1 MGVDDSKHI
10 LMAFPRSSGILLHP
24 TSFPSRFGIGDLGPA
39 AYRFIDFLYESGQ
52 QIWQVL
58 PLGPTGHGNS
68 PYMCYSAMAGNP
80 ALISLE
86 RLQETGWLF
95 EEDLHTLPS
104 FAADWVDYDHVNQS
118 KLPLLKLAA
127 QRFREQGDLAQRQ
140 AFDEFCARSHFW
152 LNDYALFMA
161 LKGVFGGKSW
171 HQWDEAIAQ
180 RLPEALEH
188 WRIEL
193 LDDTFFQKFL
203 QFVFFHQWGELR
215 AYANDAGIQIM
226 GDIPIYVAHDSVDV
240 WAFPDLFH
248 LDPETGNPK
257 LMAGVPPDY
266 FSETGQLWGNPIYRW
281 DRLQETDFH
290 WWLERFKA
298 AFQLVDMVRI
308 DHFRGFCAFWAVPQ
322 GEETAINGEW
332 VEAPGEAFFK
342 TLEAQLGA
350 LPIIAEDL
358 GVITPDVVALRE
370 QFNLPGMK
378 ILQFAFGGGADNPF
392 LPFNHDRNFVVYTG
406 THDNNTTQGWFQTL
420 PDWERDA
427 LLNFLGC
434 TGNDGIHWDLMR
446 LAMGSVANQAVF
458 PLQDLLGLGTEAR
471 MNFPG
476 KAEGNW
482 QWRYWEG
489 ALTQELSDRLR
500 FLTSIYGRMPH
511 QPCARRQRQDAAL
524 HHQE

>member
-1 MGVDDSKHI
+1 
-10 LMAFPRSSGILLHP
+10 MAFPRSSGLLLHP
-24 TSFPSRFGIGDLGPA
+24 TSLPSRFGIGDLGPA
-39 AYRFIDFLYESGQ
+39 AYQFVDFLFENGQ

-80 ALISLE
+80 SLISLE
-86 RLQETGWLF
+86 RLQKKGLLT
-95 EEDLHTLPS
+95 EEELNSLPGY
-104 FAADWVDYDHVNQS
+104 ATDWVDYDHVIQS
-118 KLPLLKLAA
+118 KLPLLKQAA
-127 QRFREQGDLAQRQ
+127 QRFHDHAEIHQRQ
-140 AFDEFCARSHFW
+140 EFDSFCAQNHFW

-180 RLPEALEH
+180 RHPEALEH
-188 WRIEL
+188 WRVEL
-193 LDDTFFQKFL
+193 LHDTFFQKFL
-203 QFVFFHQWGELR
+203 QFEFFHQWGELR

-240 WAFPDLFH
+240 WAFPELFH
-248 LDPETGNPK
+248 LDPETGEPK

-281 DRLQETDFH
+281 DRLQETEFE
-290 WWLERFKA
+290 WWVERFRA
-298 AFQLVDMVRI
+298 TFQLVDMVRI

-322 GEETAINGEW
+322 GEETAMNGEW
-332 VEAPGEAFFK
+332 LEAPGEIFFK
-342 TLEAQLGA
+342 TLQEKMGT

-370 QFNLPGMK
+370 QFHFPGMK
-378 ILQFAFGGGADNPF
+378 ILQFAFGGGPDNHF

-406 THDNNTTQGWFQTL
+406 THDNDTTQGWFQAL
-420 PDWERDA
+420 PDWERENFCNYLACTSDA
-427 LLNFLGC
+427 
-434 TGNDGIHWDLMR
+434 GIHWDLIR
-446 LAMGSVANQAVF
+446 LAMSSVSNQSVF
-458 PLQDLLGLGTEAR
+458 PLQDILGLGTEAR

-482 QWRYWEG
+482 QWRFTEG
-489 ALTQELSDRLR
+489 MLTPEVGDRLR
-500 FLTSIYGRMPH
+500 FMTRIYGRLPQ
-511 QPCARRQRQDAAL
+511 QPSQRQRRQEAEQ
-524 HHQE
+524 HGGGHYHG

>member
-1 MGVDDSKHI
+1 
-10 LMAFPRSSGILLHP
+10 MAFPRSSGILLHP
-24 TSFPSRFGIGDLGPA
+24 TSLPSRFGIGDLGPA
-39 AYRFIDFLYESGQ
+39 AYQFVDFLFENGQ

-80 ALISLE
+80 SLISLE
-86 RLQETGWLF
+86 RLQEKGLLT
-95 EEDLHTLPS
+95 EDELNSLPEY
-104 FAADWVDYDHVNQS
+104 AAHWVDYDHVIQS
-118 KLPLLKLAA
+118 KLPLLKQAS
-127 QRFREQGDLAQRQ
+127 QRFHDHAELGQRRE
-140 AFDEFCARSHFW
+140 FDKFCAHNHFW

-180 RLPEALEH
+180 RHPEALEH
-188 WRIEL
+188 WRVEL
-193 LDDTFFQKFL
+193 LNDTFFQKFL
-203 QFVFFHQWGELR
+203 QFEFFQQWGDLR

-240 WAFPDLFH
+240 WAFPELFH
-248 LDPETGNPK
+248 LDPETGAPK

-266 FSETGQLWGNPIYRW
+266 FSATGQLWGNPIYRW
-281 DRLQETDFH
+281 DRLQETDFE
-290 WWLERFKA
+290 WWVERFRA
-298 AFQLVDMVRI
+298 TFQLVDMVRI
-308 DHFRGFCAFWAVPQ
+308 DHFRGFCAFWAVAQ

-332 VEAPGEAFFK
+332 LEAPGEIFFK
-342 TLEAQLGA
+342 TLQEKMGT

-370 QFNLPGMK
+370 QFQFPGMK
-378 ILQFAFGGGADNPF
+378 ILQFAFGSGPDNHF

-406 THDNNTTQGWFQTL
+406 THDNDTTQGWFQTL
-420 PDWERDA
+420 PDWEREA
-427 LLNFLGC
+427 FRNYLGC
-434 TGNDGIHWDLMR
+434 TSDSGIHWDLIR

-458 PLQDLLGLGTEAR
+458 PLQDTLGLGTEAR

-482 QWRYWEG
+482 QWRYPQE
-489 ALTQELSDRLR
+489 ALTREVSDRLR
-500 FLTSIYGRMPH
+500 FMTQIYGRLPQ
-511 QPCARRQRQDAAL
+511 QPSQRHHRQEAEQHSG
-524 HHQE
+524 HHHG